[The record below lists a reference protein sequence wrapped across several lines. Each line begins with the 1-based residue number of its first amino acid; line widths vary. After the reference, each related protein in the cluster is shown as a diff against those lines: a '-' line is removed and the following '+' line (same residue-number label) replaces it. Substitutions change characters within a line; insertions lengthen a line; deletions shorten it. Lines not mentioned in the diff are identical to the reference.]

1 MSGEEMTKSALAR
14 LQVTGMFQST
24 ARSSALTSGSCGC
37 GRGGSQYR
45 HVSGWPSIAGHDGHP
60 RIAIRDGVAYHQLTD
75 VAVPLAPGESVCL
88 PQRKTKAARIT
99 EDGVMTASSAIW
111 RDQLTD
117 QERATLG
124 RGDGVI
130 ADPRPD
136 VLVVGGGILGVATA
150 AACHDAG
157 LGSVLLIETGHLGA
171 GATGGAT
178 GLLIPE
184 PHQWSDPEP
193 FVDLERA
200 SLERWRDLEQTV
212 PGGVGLVELDWIGL
226 APSSGGFAAHQPP
239 AIQWL
244 SPGQVEQL
252 IPGLARPMEGALI
265 RRQARLNPLR
275 AVARLAARLPAVATG
290 VAATAVT
297 VRGTR
302 ITSVAT
308 SAGDVQPGAVVFA
321 TGLPPV
327 LDGLPL
333 RLPSDRVKGH
343 LLVTEP
349 APVQLPGIVAPI
361 ATQIEDGRLLAGGT
375 FDVGDESPAV
385 QPEVIDAIMAGLAAT
400 LPALRG
406 LGIAYQ
412 WCCFRPRHPDRRPV
426 IDRVPGLENAWLTSG
441 HFRTG
446 ILNAPMTAAVLAR
459 WIGGGGPPAE
469 PATWAAS
476 RFASRTGG

>member
-1 MSGEEMTKSALAR
+1 M
-14 LQVTGMFQST
+14 
-24 ARSSALTSGSCGC
+24 
-37 GRGGSQYR
+37 
-45 HVSGWPSIAGHDGHP
+45 
-60 RIAIRDGVAYHQLTD
+60 
-75 VAVPLAPGESVCL
+75 
-88 PQRKTKAARIT
+88 
-99 EDGVMTASSAIW
+99 
-111 RDQLTD
+111 
-117 QERATLG
+117 
-124 RGDGVI
+124 
-130 ADPRPD
+130 
-136 VLVVGGGILGVATA
+136 
-150 AACHDAG
+150 
-157 LGSVLLIETGHLGA
+157 
-171 GATGGAT
+171 
-178 GLLIPE
+178 
-184 PHQWSDPEP
+184 
-193 FVDLERA
+193 DLERA
-200 SLERWRDLEQTV
+200 SLERWRDLEDAV

-226 APSSGGFAAHQPP
+226 APHPGGFAAHQPP
-239 AIQWL
+239 AVEWL
-244 SPGQVEQL
+244 SPGQVEHF

-275 AVARLAARLPAVATG
+275 AVARLAAGLPAVATG

-297 VRGTR
+297 ARGDR
-302 ITSVAT
+302 ITSVGT
-308 SAGDVQPGAVVFA
+308 SAGEIQPGAVVFA

-349 APVQLPGIVAPI
+349 APVRLPGIVAPI
-361 ATQIEDGRLLAGGT
+361 ATQLEDGRLLAGGT

-385 QPEVIDAIMAGLAAT
+385 QPEVIDSIMAGLAAT

-459 WIGGGGPPAE
+459 WIGGGGPPVE

-476 RFASRTGG
+476 RFASRTSR